1 MVLSSDHKRK
11 QHLCHCGVVVITT
24 TQLHLTKPELRFCS
38 RSNPTRGVS
47 KIRDGEDLWQCSR
60 PEMRLS
66 ALRRSSIPQ
75 KQFIIIIIIIIII
88 NAAIDLNQVAE
99 ILKHLKYYESVKNKL
114 FWMAKVIQTSIY
126 QLWQKSFRILI
137 VTILLI
143 LWSYPIDPCFVYFV
157 EFILYL
163 ERGSILDA

>member
-47 KIRDGEDLWQCSR
+47 KIRDGEDLWQWSR

-75 KQFIIIIIIIIII
+75 KQFIIIIIII

-99 ILKHLKYYESVKNKL
+99 ILKHYESVKNKL
-114 FWMAKVIQTSIY
+114 FCMAKAIQTSIC
-126 QLWQKSFRILI
+126 QLLQKTFRILI

-143 LWSYPIDPCFVYFV
+143 LV
-157 EFILYL
+157 L
-163 ERGSILDA
+163 SIL

>member
-99 ILKHLKYYESVKNKL
+99 ILKHYESVKNKL
-114 FWMAKVIQTSIY
+114 FCMAKAIQTSIY
-126 QLWQKSFRILI
+126 QLLQKTFRILI

-143 LWSYPIDPCFVYFV
+143 LV
-157 EFILYL
+157 L
-163 ERGSILDA
+163 SIL